1 MANRSKAKGDRAE
14 RDVRDWYLEHG
25 YPNAKRTRAGYE
37 RDWGDVHPFGNANA
51 VAQVK
56 DCQSLRWP
64 AWFHALGEQKRAAG
78 AAVAWLVVKRPGM
91 GDVGEWLAV
100 MTVADHAALLA
111 KLLEVKL
118 LDTTWSGVRPPCDRC
133 GAPLGYVLCEKC
145 DHECTPVAP

>member
-14 RDVRDWYLEHG
+14 RDVCDWYLKHG

-37 RDWGDVHPFGNANA
+37 RDWGDVHVHGNATA

-100 MTVADHAALLA
+100 MTVADHAELIRQIA
-111 KLLEVKL
+111 
-118 LDTTWSGVRPPCDRC
+118 DRP
-133 GAPLGYVLCEKC
+133 
-145 DHECTPVAP
+145 